1 MNIRFADTPSSAPAS
16 RQNLKHR
23 ATAHPAPITGF
34 DPLTPGRFASHLLHC
49 GKMPLPVVARK
60 VPAVHKILA
69 DPRMNAE
76 QLMDDAQFLRDDVD
90 DTLTHYLA
98 AIAFDSNQTNA
109 ARHLGHVLL
118 NHDELDAA
126 RICFDYTQQITPN
139 DPLLSHAYLNLG
151 EAYKEGS
158 RPEQAAL
165 AYRQAL
171 RLDPKQM
178 DALENLGLTYMDL
191 NRNFLAILTFSDYLV
206 STKNSVSVWCNLG
219 ICWRNIGCLEAAM
232 SCYRQAL
239 QLDSKLTAAR
249 FNLCLIYLRLQMFG
263 PLIGEYLT
271 LRHQDPALAMQL
283 EPLIVSK

>member
-1 MNIRFADTPSSAPAS
+1 MNIRFADTPAPTSATQSYAV
-16 RQNLKHR
+16 RR
-23 ATAHPAPITGF
+23 APTRVEPIV
-34 DPLTPGRFASHLLHC
+34 DHAPLTPRRLAGHLLHG
-49 GKMPLPVVARK
+49 GKVPLPVIARR
-60 VPAVHKILA
+60 VPAVTKILN
-69 DPRMNAE
+69 DPRASAE
-76 QLMDDAQFLRDDVD
+76 QIMDDARFLHRDVD

-98 AIAFDSNQTNA
+98 AIALDGQQTQA
-109 ARHLGHVLL
+109 TKLLGHVLL
-118 NHDELDAA
+118 DHDEVDAA

-151 EAYKEGS
+151 EAYREGA
-158 RPEQAAL
+158 RPEQAAR

-171 RLDPKQM
+171 RFDPKQM
-178 DALENLGLTYMDL
+178 DALESLGLTYMDL

-239 QLDSKLTAAR
+239 QLDFKLTAAR
-249 FNLCLIYLRLQMFG
+249 FNLCLIYLRLKMFA
-263 PLIGEYLT
+263 PLIGEYLI

-283 EPLIVSK
+283 EPLLVSK